1 MTTYFISGIATD
13 NRAYDYPLQQVPG
26 SVYLPFPQHDPTDTM
41 ESYVLKF
48 LPQIDTSSPFNIV
61 ANSMGGIM
69 TMELLRHINP
79 QKVILVSSVKCRAEM
94 PWRLRQLK
102 YSRLHRL
109 LPGRGFIAGV
119 QYGSLFL
126 REINRVPGM
135 RDLVVQMARNNPPD
149 FLYWCV
155 HAIVNWQGKAGY
167 REDIIHLHGT
177 HDKMFPIRNITNAT
191 AIPGG
196 SHNMQ
201 LTRKEEITALLLQ
214 HLQIS

>member
-13 NRAYDYPLQQVPG
+13 NRVYDYPLQQIPG
-26 SVYLPFPQHDPTDTM
+26 SVYLPFPPHHPSDTM

-48 LPQIDTSSPFNIV
+48 LPHIDTSVPFNIV

-69 TMELLRHINP
+69 TMELLRHIHP
-79 QKVILVSSVKCRAEM
+79 QKVILISSVKCRSEM
-94 PWRLRQLK
+94 PWHLRQLK

-109 LPGRGFIAGV
+109 LPGQGFIAGV

-135 RDLVVQMARNNPPD
+135 RELVVQMAQNNTPG

-155 HAIVNWQGKAGY
+155 NAIVNWQGKTDY
-167 REDIIHLHGT
+167 RKDIIHIHGT
-177 HDKMFPIRNITNAT
+177 RDKMFPIRNIANTIAV
-191 AIPGG
+191 PGG